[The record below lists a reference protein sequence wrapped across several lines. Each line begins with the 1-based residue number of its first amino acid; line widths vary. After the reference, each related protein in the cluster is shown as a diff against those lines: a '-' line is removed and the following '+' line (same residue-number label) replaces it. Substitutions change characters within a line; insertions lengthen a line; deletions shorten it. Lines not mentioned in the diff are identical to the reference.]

1 MESKLKIG
9 KIQVYTGDGKGK
21 STAALGLAL
30 RAAGRDFK
38 VFICQFMK
46 GRNTGE
52 YFAIRKFL
60 SDNIYI
66 HLCGSEKFILD
77 RENPPEEEKHRAR
90 EGLEI
95 SKQAMLSGK
104 YDIVILDE
112 VNVAIYYNLI
122 DEKEVL
128 EFLKE
133 KPENV
138 ELILTGRKT
147 PSSIIELADLVTE
160 MREIKHYYK
169 NGLLAREGIEY

>member
-77 RENPPEEEKHRAR
+77 RENPLKRKSTELEKDWKFLNKRCFQ
-90 EGLEI
+90 EN
-95 SKQAMLSGK
+95 M
-104 YDIVILDE
+104 IL
-112 VNVAIYYNLI
+112 
-122 DEKEVL
+122 
-128 EFLKE
+128 
-133 KPENV
+133 
-138 ELILTGRKT
+138 
-147 PSSIIELADLVTE
+147 
-160 MREIKHYYK
+160 
-169 NGLLAREGIEY
+169 